1 MNKNKNQVTSVTV
14 SSPKQIKKVLGNN
27 DDDKKENNA
36 IDQENLKKYSGDIS
50 NSKKNLVDDE
60 VEVSQKSLFQKKENI
75 NTGGVNR
82 NNSVRKYSVF
92 LESPVLER
100 KYSGLFNGEENNILE
115 KIISDIFDNDDE
127 SLMDGSNNK
136 NNNNNKRVS
145 NRRSTLLGGIQGVER
160 QDSNIFNEEE
170 NQFLKQMIMDIKDM
184 SFNSL
189 KGLSRESTNKEGIN
203 EYIENNNE
211 NEDNSEDEVDEYMNE
226 NIDILHNE
234 PSFIQKHIKFLE
246 DKRVIQWMKENKEYK
261 EKIINEV
268 VDGLNN
274 GNIKYGKIDS
284 YIKSENLREEI
295 KIAFITNEMN
305 HLKVKLDV
313 DKLMENNDIKSIQ
326 DAMLMNI
333 DEMDKIK
340 NYNKCKLHKDFVNQ
354 YNRLQEKFI
363 AVNNAQEEKR
373 LMDSFLRG
381 VMIKFS
387 ELKSNPNYAELFN
400 NNNIEEEDVSL
411 ENKLE
416 IKRTIITIMTN
427 KLKLEEVLYNISN
440 MNIRLEIEEK
450 ILMCNEDQIQKINQM
465 EKQLDELESKFI
477 NDNTENSSNELKD
490 KMTEFLRKC
499 IEQIV
504 VNNNNRYQIETNNVL
519 IKIYQKYHEKL
530 EVFNILSSNI
540 PKFKDKYCNL
550 LNRFVHAG
558 DSINPTINQRYVN
571 YKTIF
576 HNEASTNK
584 DQDFAEVIVALI
596 KMGGNVSLK
605 DNVGKT
611 PFDYIE
617 NNSKLDEVYE
627 CLNRHLAKTTAESAV
642 GLRIMRGMLEIE
654 MTSKNNLENL
664 EKYFDAVMNYVK
676 RNKNEKSYEEMEDI
690 LSIHIWHEENPYI
703 RNEKE
708 KYFSGLKKECKKK
721 IDEIQKFFNK
731 NGLDETGFTPDNKKW
746 KTDDTEENTK
756 YNEYLKKIDE
766 AVDDLQ
772 TINTYLLEKSSVR
785 FTVEKNTIK
794 NEIEIINYNTFSEA
808 INRCMEKDIENFL
821 MEYPSQVLMTLNNN
835 NDILEEIID
844 QKNMRLLETL
854 SKKGRDLN
862 SFMKDDKLPLERAV
876 QNNNVYFVKEMINLG
891 ASMENET
898 KSGHKIIDLI
908 KEKMPNLYNE
918 LNNKK

>member
-1 MNKNKNQVTSVTV
+1 
-14 SSPKQIKKVLGNN
+14 
-27 DDDKKENNA
+27 
-36 IDQENLKKYSGDIS
+36 
-50 NSKKNLVDDE
+50 
-60 VEVSQKSLFQKKENI
+60 
-75 NTGGVNR
+75 
-82 NNSVRKYSVF
+82 
-92 LESPVLER
+92 
-100 KYSGLFNGEENNILE
+100 
-115 KIISDIFDNDDE
+115 
-127 SLMDGSNNK
+127 
-136 NNNNNKRVS
+136 
-145 NRRSTLLGGIQGVER
+145 
-160 QDSNIFNEEE
+160 
-170 NQFLKQMIMDIKDM
+170 
-184 SFNSL
+184 
-189 KGLSRESTNKEGIN
+189 
-203 EYIENNNE
+203 
-211 NEDNSEDEVDEYMNE
+211 
-226 NIDILHNE
+226 
-234 PSFIQKHIKFLE
+234 
-246 DKRVIQWMKENKEYK
+246 
-261 EKIINEV
+261 
-268 VDGLNN
+268 
-274 GNIKYGKIDS
+274 
-284 YIKSENLREEI
+284 
-295 KIAFITNEMN
+295 
-305 HLKVKLDV
+305 
-313 DKLMENNDIKSIQ
+313 
-326 DAMLMNI
+326 
-333 DEMDKIK
+333 
-340 NYNKCKLHKDFVNQ
+340 
-354 YNRLQEKFI
+354 
-363 AVNNAQEEKR
+363 
-373 LMDSFLRG
+373 
-381 VMIKFS
+381 
-387 ELKSNPNYAELFN
+387 
-400 NNNIEEEDVSL
+400 
-411 ENKLE
+411 
-416 IKRTIITIMTN
+416 
-427 KLKLEEVLYNISN
+427 
-440 MNIRLEIEEK
+440 
-450 ILMCNEDQIQKINQM
+450 
-465 EKQLDELESKFI
+465 
-477 NDNTENSSNELKD
+477 
-490 KMTEFLRKC
+490 
-499 IEQIV
+499 
-504 VNNNNRYQIETNNVL
+504 
-519 IKIYQKYHEKL
+519 
-530 EVFNILSSNI
+530 
-540 PKFKDKYCNL
+540 
-550 LNRFVHAG
+550 
-558 DSINPTINQRYVN
+558 
-571 YKTIF
+571 
-576 HNEASTNK
+576 
-584 DQDFAEVIVALI
+584 
-596 KMGGNVSLK
+596 MGGNVSLK

-891 ASMENET
+891 ASVENET